1 MAGFSLSS
9 LENHLDSLG
18 ASYVDGVRVRVNPRY
33 QINVDLADVE
43 RILRQPGPSVLRSD
57 IHYDASKERQV
68 LHDIERGRKEEEER
82 NEARRLRIQK
92 YDGEKAEEAER
103 KRKEEEEKALEDER
117 ARLEEIERENALRVE
132 EEERAEKERVETLE
146 RQEKERLAEIERL
159 EAERVREEEEEKMRK
174 KAEEEAEWSRFS
186 EERWKAVRPEA
197 PDPTGQTSSSS
208 EEGEKEGYVTPPQQP
223 EPEINFN
230 LQKCKEP
237 EFNGEKPF
245 VKGVQSVQSGGKIN
259 FSDFEALSDPFG
271 DLELKTMDDLAELRT
286 ILSTNHQHN
295 LNQIQPTSNQSQ
307 TTFTGGQPISQPG
320 FPPAS
325 YYQNSSVYNAHFPR
339 QPPSSAFPITN
350 FPSTSAFLPRN
361 TFPPHPATTLPP
373 TSHTAPAPAQFTQG
387 QVSRGLAQSTA
398 STGLQYSRHH
408 SPHPPPQNLT
418 RAYLPHS
425 SASQSTVGSQSPP
438 SASQP
443 SRSLSSDRR
452 HTERLKDSSE
462 TSMGEK
468 TKEDGELKPSR
479 SVGNL
484 ISELQR
490 ESEALAQ
497 ARTSR
502 PSSRGATGL
511 ENWVPWP
518 QLEGEKEVQ
527 DDSCLANLM
536 DDEAN
541 SCRQLSEMGFPLS
554 RLAKGCQAVGANHQK
569 LINFCL
575 VVDRLVEEGHPE
587 MEAAHVAMLHNG
599 DEAVCRAHLQSFSQ
613 LAEIGFPSK
622 DVHEALIQHSFDH
635 QKALDQ
641 LIT

>member
-92 YDGEKAEEAER
+92 YDNEKAEEAER
-103 KRKEEEEKALEDER
+103 RRKEEEEKALEDER

-295 LNQIQPTSNQSQ
+295 LNQIPPTSNQSQ

-373 TSHTAPAPAQFTQG
+373 TTHTAPAPAQFTQG

-462 TSMGEK
+462 TSMAEK

>member
-1 MAGFSLSS
+1 MAGYSLSS

-33 QINVDLADVE
+33 QVNVDLSDVE

-68 LHDIERGRKEEEER
+68 LHDMERGRKEEEDKD
-82 NEARRLRIQK
+82 EARRLRIQK
-92 YDGEKAEEAER
+92 YDEEKAEQAER
-103 KRKEEEEKALEDER
+103 RRREEEEKALEDER
-117 ARLEEIERENALRVE
+117 ARLEEIERENALKVE
-132 EEERAEKERVETLE
+132 EEERIERERLEKLE

-186 EERWKAVRPEA
+186 EERWKTVRPEA

-208 EEGEKEGYVTPPQQP
+208 EEGEKEGFVTPPQQP

-237 EFNGEKPF
+237 EIIGEKPF
-245 VKGVQSVQSGGKIN
+245 VKGVQSHSGAKIN

-286 ILSTNHQHN
+286 ILSTNHLQN
-295 LNQIQPTSNQSQ
+295 LNQIPPTSNQSQ
-307 TTFTGGQPISQPG
+307 TSFPGGQPTSQPG
-320 FPPAS
+320 YPPAS
-325 YYQNSSVYNAHFPR
+325 YYQNSSVYTAQFPQR
-339 QPPSSAFPITN
+339 PPSSAFPITN

-361 TFPPHPATTLPP
+361 TFPQTFPTTTLPP
-373 TSHTAPAPAQFTQG
+373 TSHTAPASAQFTQG
-387 QVSRGLAQSTA
+387 QGSRGLAQPTA

-408 SPHPPPQNLT
+408 TPHPPPQNT
-418 RAYLPHS
+418 SRAYLPPS
-425 SASQSTVGSQSPP
+425 SAPQPTASSQSP
-438 SASQP
+438 STTNQP

-462 TSMGEK
+462 TPRDEK
-468 TKEDGELKPSR
+468 AKGDGELKPSR

-541 SCRQLSEMGFPLS
+541 SCRQLSEMGFPLP
-554 RLAKGCQAVGANHQK
+554 RLAKGCQAVGADHQK

-587 MEAAHVAMLHNG
+587 LEAAHVAMLHNG
-599 DEAVCRAHLQSFSQ
+599 DEAVCRTHLQSFSQ

>member
-1 MAGFSLSS
+1 M
-9 LENHLDSLG
+9 
-18 ASYVDGVRVRVNPRY
+18 
-33 QINVDLADVE
+33 DLADVE

-92 YDGEKAEEAER
+92 YDDEKAEEAER
-103 KRKEEEEKALEDER
+103 RRKEEEEKALEDER

-146 RQEKERLAEIERL
+146 RQEKDRLAEIERL

-320 FPPAS
+320 RS
-325 YYQNSSVYNAHFPR
+325 
-339 QPPSSAFPITN
+339 
-350 FPSTSAFLPRN
+350 N
-361 TFPPHPATTLPP
+361 T
-373 TSHTAPAPAQFTQG
+373 
-387 QVSRGLAQSTA
+387 
-398 STGLQYSRHH
+398 
-408 SPHPPPQNLT
+408 
-418 RAYLPHS
+418 
-425 SASQSTVGSQSPP
+425 
-438 SASQP
+438 
-443 SRSLSSDRR
+443 
-452 HTERLKDSSE
+452 
-462 TSMGEK
+462 
-468 TKEDGELKPSR
+468 
-479 SVGNL
+479 
-484 ISELQR
+484 
-490 ESEALAQ
+490 
-497 ARTSR
+497 
-502 PSSRGATGL
+502 
-511 ENWVPWP
+511 
-518 QLEGEKEVQ
+518 
-527 DDSCLANLM
+527 
-536 DDEAN
+536 
-541 SCRQLSEMGFPLS
+541 
-554 RLAKGCQAVGANHQK
+554 
-569 LINFCL
+569 
-575 VVDRLVEEGHPE
+575 
-587 MEAAHVAMLHNG
+587 
-599 DEAVCRAHLQSFSQ
+599 
-613 LAEIGFPSK
+613 
-622 DVHEALIQHSFDH
+622 
-635 QKALDQ
+635 
-641 LIT
+641 